1 MIEFALDRFPV
12 RHTLTTGVQC
22 LLRPLQAE
30 DEAVFQS
37 FQQAVPEK
45 ERFLIKHRITGDHLL
60 HEWCQNLDYES
71 NLPLLALADGKV
83 VGYATLHQRPGG
95 WKRHIGMVSA
105 LIHPD
110 FRGVGVLRQLLDE
123 LINVAKH
130 AGLTRLEAE
139 FNGERKNT
147 IASFGKCGFVELVRL
162 PEYLQDM
169 QAQPHDYVLLGM
181 NLMTDLEYTGAGD

>member
-1 MIEFALDRFPV
+1 MIEFALDCFPV
-12 RHTLTTGVQC
+12 RHTLTNGVQC

-30 DEAVFQS
+30 DEAAFQS

>member
-1 MIEFALDRFPV
+1 
-12 RHTLTTGVQC
+12 
-22 LLRPLQAE
+22 
-30 DEAVFQS
+30 
-37 FQQAVPEK
+37 
-45 ERFLIKHRITGDHLL
+45 
-60 HEWCQNLDYES
+60 
-71 NLPLLALADGKV
+71 
-83 VGYATLHQRPGG
+83 
-95 WKRHIGMVSA
+95 MVSA

-169 QAQPHDYVLLGM
+169 QAQPHDYVLMGM